1 MSELVLKARDLEELL
16 QEVVLRV
23 REIRAVLLIDQDGL
37 PLVSTLRAREL
48 EESLAA
54 FTGAAHGLLDRARAD
69 FQMGPLHLLRIGG
82 RDRQV
87 FLVPLARQLAL
98 LGVAEGGASAALVE
112 VHLLALA
119 RAVLE
124 SILEAEPPR
133 D

>member
-1 MSELVLKARDLEELL
+1 M
-16 QEVVLRV
+16 
-23 REIRAVLLIDQDGL
+23 